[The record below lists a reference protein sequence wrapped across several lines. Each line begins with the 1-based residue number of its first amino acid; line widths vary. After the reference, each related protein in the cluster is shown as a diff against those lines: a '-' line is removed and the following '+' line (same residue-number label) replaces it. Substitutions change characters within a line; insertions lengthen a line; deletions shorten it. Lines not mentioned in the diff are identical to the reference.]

1 MARKNPLG
9 KIKDAA
15 FDTLK
20 HPVGTAEKAVG
31 QAGRT
36 AAVGRMV
43 AGQVARTAVEKASEG
58 MLEWIPKE
66 ILEQEEERMK
76 KSQETV
82 DHTKKA

>member
-43 AGQVARTAVEKASEG
+43 AGQVARTAVEKAS
-58 MLEWIPKE
+58 
-66 ILEQEEERMK
+66 
-76 KSQETV
+76 
-82 DHTKKA
+82 